1 MMMETGEIIA
11 RANEAV
17 QEIYGKMGRIE
28 SCEAA
33 LKALD
38 GAEVYI
44 GKNKTEILDL
54 HSALNDDQI
63 ADIMVNIH
71 TVIMVAAIKAAD
83 ELNKLCSYS
92 NEKDA
97 ADINSL
103 QERSEALPVCVDA
116 GRSVPEQPCDDTPE
130 KQGKLEKL
138 TMELFGDKNTGET
151 GKAEAAAHE
160 TVTQESHEGV
170 EISEDL
176 EAAAQK
182 SPKACKSTLPP
193 EEEEKLLR
201 RLYVTEG
208 RTVKEIAGL
217 MGLTK
222 SNIYDRIR
230 KYGLRNKKYDRDWDG
245 YALESESRK

>member
-1 MMMETGEIIA
+1 MMETGEIIA

-44 GKNKTEILDL
+44 GKNRTEILDL

-63 ADIMVNIH
+63 ADIMAYIH
-71 TVIMVAAIKAAD
+71 TTIKTQIEKAAG
-83 ELNKLCSYS
+83 ELNMLCSYS

-103 QERSEALPVCVDA
+103 QERSEA

-160 TVTQESHEGV
+160 TATQDIHEGV

-208 RTVKEIAGL
+208 RTVKEISGL

-230 KYGLRNKKYDRDWDG
+230 KYGLKNKKYDRDWDG
-245 YALESESRK
+245 YALESERRK

>member
-1 MMMETGEIIA
+1 MMETSEIIA

-17 QEIYGKMGRIE
+17 QEIYEKMGRIE

-63 ADIMVNIH
+63 ADIMAYIH
-71 TVIMVAAIKAAD
+71 TTIKTQIEKAAG
-83 ELNKLCSYS
+83 ELDMLCNSK
-92 NEKDA
+92 EKDIA
-97 ADINSL
+97 NINSL
-103 QERSEALPVCVDA
+103 QEQIESQTFYVDT
-116 GRSVPEQPCDDTPE
+116 GKSVLEQPCDDTPE
-130 KQGKLEKL
+130 KQRKLEKL
-138 TMELFGDKNTGET
+138 TRELFGDKDTGKT

-160 TVTQESHEGV
+160 TVTQDIHEGV
-170 EISEDL
+170 KISEDL

-208 RTVKEIAGL
+208 KTVKEIADM

-245 YALESESRK
+245 YALESERRK

>member
-1 MMMETGEIIA
+1 MMMETSEIIA

-17 QEIYGKMGRIE
+17 QEIYEKMGRIE
-28 SCEAA
+28 SCEAS

-63 ADIMVNIH
+63 ADIMAYIH
-71 TVIMVAAIKAAD
+71 TTIKAQIEKAAG
-83 ELNKLCSYS
+83 ELNMLCNYS
-92 NEKDA
+92 KEKDIA
-97 ADINSL
+97 NINSL
-103 QERSEALPVCVDA
+103 QEQS
-116 GRSVPEQPCDDTPE
+116 CDDTPE

-138 TMELFGDKNTGET
+138 TMELFGDKDIGKTE
-151 GKAEAAAHE
+151 KAEAAAPE
-160 TVTQESHEGV
+160 KVEQDIHEGV

-193 EEEEKLLR
+193 DEEEKLLR

-208 RTVKEIAGL
+208 KTVKEIADM

-230 KYGLRNKKYDRDWDG
+230 KYGLRNKKYDHILDS
-245 YALESESRK
+245 YSLESERRK

>member
-1 MMMETGEIIA
+1 METNEIIA

-17 QEIYGKMGRIE
+17 QEIYEKMGRIE

-44 GKNKTEILDL
+44 GRDKNEILDL
-54 HSALNDDQI
+54 HAALNDDQI
-63 ADIMVNIH
+63 ADIMTNIH
-71 TVIMVAAIKAAD
+71 TVIKAQIDKAAD
-83 ELNKLCSYS
+83 ELNMLCSYPK
-92 NEKDA
+92 EKEA

-103 QERSEALPVCVDA
+103 QEQIESQTVCVDA
-116 GRSVPEQPCDDTPE
+116 DRSVPEQSCDDTLE
-130 KQGKLEKL
+130 KQRKLEKL
-138 TMELFGDKNTGET
+138 TMELFGDRDTGKTE
-151 GKAEAAAHE
+151 KAEAAAPE
-160 TVTQESHEGV
+160 TATQDIHEGV

-208 RTVKEIAGL
+208 RTVKEIADM

-230 KYGLRNKKYDRDWDG
+230 KYGLRNKKI
-245 YALESESRK
+245 

>member
-63 ADIMVNIH
+63 ADIMAYIH
-71 TVIMVAAIKAAD
+71 TTIKTQIEKEAG
-83 ELNKLCSYS
+83 ELNMLCSYS
-92 NEKDA
+92 KEKEA

-103 QERSEALPVCVDA
+103 QEQIESLPVCVDA
-116 GRSVPEQPCDDTPE
+116 GRSVQEQPCDDTPE
-130 KQGKLEKL
+130 KQRKLEKL

-151 GKAEAAAHE
+151 VKAEAAAPE
-160 TVTQESHEGV
+160 TDTQDIHEGV

-193 EEEEKLLR
+193 DEEEKLLR

-208 RTVKEIAGL
+208 RTVKEIADI

-222 SNIYDRIR
+222 ANIYDRIK
-230 KYGLRNKKYDRDWDG
+230 KYGLRNKRYDREWDG
-245 YALESESRK
+245 FAFESARRN

>member
-1 MMMETGEIIA
+1 MMETGEIIA

-44 GKNKTEILDL
+44 GKNRTEILDL

-63 ADIMVNIH
+63 ADIMAYIH
-71 TVIMVAAIKAAD
+71 TTIKTQIEKAAG
-83 ELNKLCSYS
+83 ELNMLCNYS
-92 NEKDA
+92 KEKEV

-103 QERSEALPVCVDA
+103 QEQIESLPVCVDA

-130 KQGKLEKL
+130 KQRKLEKL

-151 GKAEAAAHE
+151 EKA
-160 TVTQESHEGV
+160 
-170 EISEDL
+170 

-182 SPKACKSTLPP
+182 SPKACKSTFPP
-193 EEEEKLLR
+193 DEEEKLLR

-208 RTVKEIAGL
+208 RTVKEIADM

-245 YALESESRK
+245 YTLESEKRK

>member
-1 MMMETGEIIA
+1 MMETGEIIA

-63 ADIMVNIH
+63 ADIMAYIH
-71 TVIMVAAIKAAD
+71 TTIKTQIETAAG
-83 ELNKLCSYS
+83 ELNMLCSYS
-92 NEKDA
+92 KDKEA
-97 ADINSL
+97 ADINSVHE
-103 QERSEALPVCVDA
+103 QIEAMPICVDA
-116 GRSVPEQPCDDTPE
+116 GRSVPEQPCDATPE
-130 KQGKLEKL
+130 KQRKLEKL
-138 TMELFGDKNTGET
+138 TMELFGDKDTGKTE
-151 GKAEAAAHE
+151 KAEAAAHE

-176 EAAAQK
+176 ETAAQK

-193 EEEEKLLR
+193 DEEEKLLR

-208 RTVKEIAGL
+208 RTVKEIADM

-245 YALESESRK
+245 YTLESEKRK

>member
-1 MMMETGEIIA
+1 MMETGEIIA

-44 GKNKTEILDL
+44 GKNRTEILDL

-63 ADIMVNIH
+63 ADIMAYIH
-71 TVIMVAAIKAAD
+71 TTIKTQIEKAAG
-83 ELNKLCSYS
+83 ELNMLCSYS
-92 NEKDA
+92 KEKDIVN
-97 ADINSL
+97 INSL
-103 QERSEALPVCVDA
+103 QERIEALPVSVDT

-151 GKAEAAAHE
+151 GKAEAAA
-160 TVTQESHEGV
+160 
-170 EISEDL
+170 
-176 EAAAQK
+176 QK
-182 SPKACKSTLPP
+182 SPKACKSTFPP
-193 EEEEKLLR
+193 DEEEKLLR

-208 RTVKEIAGL
+208 RTVKEIADM

-245 YALESESRK
+245 YTLESEKRK